1 MFEFIFLIFCISAKC
16 ERRGWL
22 RVEDANKSFLST
34 ASKSQEGVT
43 QTLGILN
50 PCDSLTPAWGESET
64 DLNIHP
70 KPCSAGLDA
79 FGGDRCLG
87 LTLPVLKSRTLLWFH
102 PFSATSPSVFIVD
115 GNHELTHKL
124 NQTQRCD

>member
-22 RVEDANKSFLST
+22 RVEDANKPFPST

-70 KPCSAGLDA
+70 KPCSAGPDA
-79 FGGDRCLG
+79 FGGQMPWPDFACSEVKDPFLVS
-87 LTLPVLKSRTLLWFH
+87 PIFSHFSKCFH
-102 PFSATSPSVFIVD
+102 C
-115 GNHELTHKL
+115 GW
-124 NQTQRCD
+124 